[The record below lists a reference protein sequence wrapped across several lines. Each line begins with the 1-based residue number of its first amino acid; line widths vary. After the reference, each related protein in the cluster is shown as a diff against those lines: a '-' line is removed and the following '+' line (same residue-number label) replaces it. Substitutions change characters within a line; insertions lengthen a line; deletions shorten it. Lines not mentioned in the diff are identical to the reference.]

1 MDQFKAVAE
10 KVKHS
15 ADFMQKIQAE
25 IKELNRPISAKV
37 EDVQNMLGS
46 YEVRKLLPPS
56 FVCKFHFP
64 QKILGELKTYRA
76 QLGDLG
82 KSSLGEISNIV
93 AQQDDLIKA
102 IEDQISRLRQLLL
115 LRQQFIAL
123 IQQITT
129 FIAKYGE
136 IVREIEEGG
145 LTVQEKIK
153 KYDNVSFFQ

>member
-1 MDQFKAVAE
+1 M
-10 KVKHS
+10 
-15 ADFMQKIQAE
+15 
-25 IKELNRPISAKV
+25 
-37 EDVQNMLGS
+37 
-46 YEVRKLLPPS
+46 
-56 FVCKFHFP
+56 
-64 QKILGELKTYRA
+64 GELKTYRA

-82 KSSLGEISNIV
+82 NTGLGEISNIV

-153 KYDNVSFFQ
+153 KYDNVSSLV